1 MINCAVSRAS
11 FYPANRP
18 LSEIRNLDVLWVYH
32 VPEAPGAVEAKA
44 ARKAAAEEA
53 RKRHTYSYA
62 YEPKAENEPD
72 VVICLTRREV
82 CSGQL
87 RAQRSRA

>member
-1 MINCAVSRAS
+1 MYNCTVFR
-11 FYPANRP
+11 FFPANRP
-18 LSEIRNLDVLWVYH
+18 LSEIRDHDVMWMYH

-62 YEPKAENEPD
+62 YEAKAENEPD